1 MPNTMKVTFQGKEFD
16 ATPVEA
22 NQTSEY
28 WNQYLLDDGSVLKLK
43 TVVTQI
49 IRLIGEYDSDGNPI
63 YVAKSG
69 NIVTV
74 TAPEH
79 LKKKP

>member
-1 MPNTMKVTFQGKEFD
+1 MPNTMKVTFGGKESD
-16 ATPVEA
+16 ATPVEV
-22 NQTSEY
+22 NQASEY

-43 TVVTQI
+43 TVATQI
-49 IRLIGEYDSDGNPI
+49 VRLIGEYDSEGNPI
-63 YVAKSG
+63 YVVKSG

>member
-16 ATPVEA
+16 ATLVEA
-22 NQTSEY
+22 NQASEY

-43 TVVTQI
+43 TVATQI
-49 IRLIGEYDSDGNPI
+49 VRLVDEYDPEGNPI
-63 YVAKSG
+63 YVVRSG